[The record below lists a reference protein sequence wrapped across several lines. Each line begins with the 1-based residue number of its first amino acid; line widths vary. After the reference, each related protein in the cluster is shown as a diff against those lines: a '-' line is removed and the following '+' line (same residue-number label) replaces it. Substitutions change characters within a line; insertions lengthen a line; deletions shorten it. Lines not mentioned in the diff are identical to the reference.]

1 MIMKDNKKT
10 SIFIIKA
17 SPSKEGVGD
26 YIMKKIVETLDDS
39 SYGTNVIVYD
49 QSYEYENLK
58 YKQNSLHHF
67 LYENTKEQT
76 LFEKNIMGSEAII
89 LICPVYFRHM
99 PGEFKLTLDS
109 FSYRSHEFPLI
120 GKRVVLFTY
129 CASNGAY
136 ELTDYFKMI
145 FSSLGADIISTQSYY
160 ISNGILQEELSRL
173 KQNISKMLD
182 QIEKNIYRVT
192 SKQEKLFQYYKDIV
206 NDELQKGVVTS
217 KHKRWKELL
226 NYESLCVYIE
236 KNLLE

>member
-1 MIMKDNKKT
+1 MKMKNNKKT
-10 SIFIIKA
+10 NVFIIKA
-17 SPSKEGVGD
+17 SPSKDGVGT
-26 YIMKKIVETLDDS
+26 YIMNKTVEMLNNS
-39 SYGTNVIVYD
+39 GYSTNIIVYN
-49 QSYEYENLK
+49 QSNEYDNLK
-58 YKQNSLHHF
+58 YKQNTLNDF
-67 LYENTKEQT
+67 LYENTKDQT
-76 LFEKNIMGSEAII
+76 LFEKNIIGSDAII

-120 GKRVVLFTY
+120 GKRAVLFTY

-160 ISNGILQEELSRL
+160 ISNGILEEELFML
-173 KQNISKMLD
+173 KQNISIMLE
-182 QIEKNIYRVT
+182 QIEKNIYRLT
-192 SKQEKLFQYYKDIV
+192 TNQEKLFQYYKDIV
-206 NDELQKGVVTS
+206 NDELKKGVVTS

-226 NYESLCVYIE
+226 GYESLHAYVE